1 MNNDKSVH
9 DTSAALPATTFTIP
23 VTFHTGEW
31 PVLVEATASGSWTA
45 HDSEKSVECT
55 ITILRHADGRT
66 LVDYRSFENGTYLS
80 SLAVMATT
88 ETTVAAIDEVCAH
101 LLANTFGYWGPLVAS
116 LREKYAAIP
125 KMKVTTNYASDQ
137 SVTINPGEWPVVV
150 EASKEAPFSCNNIS
164 MDYNTATVRLHRN
177 ADGRVLLH
185 ATVTSDNYDG
195 ESDFGLF
202 LPADANVCGQDDS
215 NAYLY
220 SIKKFLEFRDQ
231 REDWSDLMQ
240 KFQSKIDVAF
250 APTPVK
256 KARKAKKAENV
267 SPSQPRAMAFTS
279 EGGNKM
285 PSPIQ

>member
-1 MNNDKSVH
+1 MNNTKAVDRTTTV
-9 DTSAALPATTFTIP
+9 ALPATTITVS

-55 ITILRHADGRT
+55 ITIRRRHADGRT

-150 EASKEAPFSCNNIS
+150 EASKEAPFSCNNNNIS
-164 MDYNTATVRLHRN
+164 KDYDTATVRLHRN

-240 KFQSKIDVAF
+240 RFQSKISVALV
-250 APTPVK
+250 PTRAK
-256 KARKAKKAENV
+256 KAKKA
-267 SPSQPRAMAFTS
+267 
-279 EGGNKM
+279 
-285 PSPIQ
+285 